1 MDKKLI
7 LALFGLGALWIVAIL
22 VIMPLYF
29 LFHRSGIDQP
39 VSTAN
44 ATKLQKL
51 ASATY
56 SSMDPVAMAAT
67 QTALALLGTVEPSET
82 PAPEALKNWSPA
94 TNSDF
99 MPRFIYDSNRW
110 ALTDINTLAS
120 LQTDCTV
127 RMTGG
132 HPLGRGW
139 STEESTFEA
148 QGITFMVIVA
158 KYEDVPRFATY
169 STKNGAVFEINS
181 MMNDFQAC
189 QQAGESILKTVSL
202 P

>member
-1 MDKKLI
+1 MSKKEQIFLVAVLLSAVFAI
-7 LALFGLGALWIVAIL
+7 IAIL
-22 VIMPLYF
+22 GWLAF
-29 LFHRSGIDQP
+29 NSHT
-39 VSTAN
+39 TADEP
-44 ATKLQKL
+44 TL
-51 ASATY
+51 AEPTSARDTD
-56 SSMDPVAMAAT
+56 SSSVAMAAT
-67 QTALALLGTVEPSET
+67 QTALALLGTAEPSET

-127 RMTGG
+127 RLTGG

-148 QGITFMVIVA
+148 QSITFMVIVA

-181 MMNDFQAC
+181 ANDFRAC
-189 QQAGESILKTVSL
+189 LQAGERILKTISL